1 VAKARVKRLILDRYL
16 LREWARIVLVTALG
30 FPLIVITF
38 GLTDNLDEHL
48 ARKIPP
54 KAIAL
59 GYAHSLPENIFMA
72 LPAAV
77 LFATVFS
84 LGAMSRHS
92 ELTAAKA
99 SGRSM
104 RRTIAPV
111 LGAAAVT
118 AGAALALGEW
128 APTTTMRSLEYLGER
143 EIRSTSSRFNFVYRA
158 DQGWVYTVRALDL
171 RDNVMH
177 DVVLEREGPG
187 ADYPTIAVAA
197 PAARYDDSTAQWI
210 LRDARVLVV
219 PGIAGGQTFTF
230 DSLIQRTLVERP
242 SDLLVEPKEPR
253 EMRYAEL
260 GRYIDDLERSGGD
273 GRKLRV
279 RQALKIAVPFTCIVI
294 AIFGAPLALTAPRA
308 SGAVGVGISLATTVL
323 FLLLVQLSE
332 AVGASGLLPPMVAAW
347 APNVV
352 FAAIGVALL
361 ARAPT

>member
-1 VAKARVKRLILDRYL
+1 MKRLILDRYL
-16 LREWARIVLVTALG
+16 LREWVRIVLVTALG
-30 FPLIVITF
+30 FPLIVIAF

-59 GYAHSLPENIFMA
+59 GYAYSLPDNIFMA

-84 LGAMSRHS
+84 IGALNRHS

-99 SGRSM
+99 SGRSV
-104 RRTIAPV
+104 RRMIVPV
-111 LGAAAVT
+111 LGAALLTSGV
-118 AGAALALGEW
+118 ALVLGEW
-128 APTTTMRSLEYLGER
+128 APVATTRHLEYLGER
-143 EIRSTSSRFNFVYRA
+143 EVRSTTSRFGFVYRA
-158 DQGWVYTVRALDL
+158 DEGWVYAVRALDL
-171 RDNVMH
+171 RDNAMR
-177 DVVLEREGPG
+177 DVVMEREGPS
-187 ADYPTIAVAA
+187 ADYPTLVVQSPVARFDTT
-197 PAARYDDSTAQWI
+197 AARWTLRRAQV
-210 LRDARVLVV
+210 RVL
-219 PGIAGGQTFTF
+219 PGVEEGLAFAF
-230 DSLIQRTLVERP
+230 DSLRQRSLVQTP

-279 RQALKIAVPFTCIVI
+279 RQALKIAVPFTCLVI
-294 AIFGAPLALTAPRA
+294 AIFGAPLALAAPRA
-308 SGAVGVGISLATTVL
+308 SGALGVGISLATTVF

-332 AVGASGLLPPMVAAW
+332 AVGAGGLLPPVVAAW
-347 APNVV
+347 MPNAV
-352 FAAIGVALL
+352 FAAIGMVLL

>member
-1 VAKARVKRLILDRYL
+1 MKRFILDRYL
-16 LREWARIVLVTALG
+16 LREWSRIVLVTALG
-30 FPLIVITF
+30 FPLIVVAF
-38 GLTDNLDEHL
+38 ALTDNLNEHL

-59 GYAHSLPENIFMA
+59 GYAYSLPDNIFMA

-84 LGAMSRHS
+84 LGALSRHS

-99 SGRSM
+99 SGRSV
-104 RRTIAPV
+104 RRMLAPV
-111 LGAAAVT
+111 LLAALAAT
-118 AGAALALGEW
+118 GAALALGEW
-128 APTTTMRSLEYLGER
+128 APIATTKHLEYLGER
-143 EIRSTSSRFNFVYRA
+143 EVRSSSSRFNFVYRA
-158 DQGWVYTVRALDL
+158 DEGWVYTVRSLDL
-171 RDNVMH
+171 RDAAMR
-177 DVVLEREGPG
+177 DIVLEREGPG
-187 ADYPTIAVAA
+187 PDYPTLVVES
-197 PAARYDDSTAQWI
+197 PLARYDTAAGRWT
-210 LRDARVLVV
+210 LRAARLLVL
-219 PGIAGGQTFTF
+219 PDQEHELAFSF
-230 DSLIQRTLVERP
+230 DSLRMRSLVEAP

-273 GRKLRV
+273 GRRLRV

-294 AIFGAPLALTAPRA
+294 AIFGAPLALSSPRT

-332 AVGASGLLPPMVAAW
+332 AVGAGGLLPPVLAAW
-347 APNVV
+347 MPNIV
-352 FAAIGVALL
+352 FAAIGVVLV

>member
-1 VAKARVKRLILDRYL
+1 MRRLILDRYL
-16 LREWARIVLVTALG
+16 LREWLRILVVTALG
-30 FPLIVITF
+30 FPLVVITF

-59 GYAHSLPENIFMA
+59 GYAHSLPENVFMT

-84 LGAMSRHS
+84 LGSLNRHS

-99 SGRSM
+99 SGRSV
-104 RRTIAPV
+104 RRTVVPV
-111 LGAAAVT
+111 LAAAT
-118 AGAALALGEW
+118 LTSGAALALGEW
-128 APTTTMRSLEYLGER
+128 APVATTRSLEYLGER

-158 DQGWVYTVRALDL
+158 DEGWVYAVRALDL
-171 RDNVMH
+171 RDNTMR
-177 DVVLEREGPG
+177 DLILEREGPDR
-187 ADYPTIAVAA
+187 DYPTLVVQSS
-197 PAARYDDSTAQWI
+197 AARFDTTTARWS
-210 LRDARVLVV
+210 LRSARLLVV
-219 PGIAGGQTFTF
+219 PAIEESFAFAF
-230 DSLIQRTLVERP
+230 DSLRQRSLVETP
-242 SDLLVEPKEPR
+242 AGLLVEPKEPR

-260 GRYIDDLERSGGD
+260 GRYIDDIERSGGD

-279 RQALKIAVPFTCIVI
+279 RRALKLAVPFTCVVI

-308 SGAVGVGISLATTVL
+308 SGAVGVGISLATTIL

-332 AVGASGLLPPMVAAW
+332 AVGAGGLLPPVVAAW
-347 APNVV
+347 VPNVV
-352 FAAIGVALL
+352 FAAMGTALL

>member
-1 VAKARVKRLILDRYL
+1 MKRLILDRYL
-16 LREWARIVLVTALG
+16 LREWVRIVLVTALG
-30 FPLIVITF
+30 FPLIVIAF
-38 GLTDNLDEHL
+38 ALADNLDDHL
-48 ARKIPP
+48 SRSIEP
-54 KAIAL
+54 KAIAI
-59 GYAHSLPENIFMA
+59 GYAYSLPENIFMA

-84 LGAMSRHS
+84 IGSLSRHS

-99 SGRSM
+99 SGRSV

-111 LGAAAVT
+111 LGAAVLAS
-118 AGAALALGEW
+118 GAALALGEW
-128 APTTTMRSLEYLGER
+128 APVATTRHLEYLGER
-143 EIRSTSSRFNFVYRA
+143 EVRSTTSRFGFVYRA
-158 DQGWVYTVRALDL
+158 DEGWVYAVRSLDV
-171 RDNVMH
+171 RDNTMR
-177 DVVLEREGPG
+177 DVVFEREGPSV
-187 ADYPTIAVAA
+187 DYPTLVIQS
-197 PAARYDDSTAQWI
+197 PTARYDTAASWWT
-210 LRDARVLVV
+210 LRGARLRVI
-219 PGIAGGQTFTF
+219 PGLEGGLAFAF
-230 DSLIQRTLVERP
+230 DSLRLRSLVETP

-294 AIFGAPLALTAPRA
+294 AIFGAPLALASPRA

-332 AVGASGLLPPMVAAW
+332 AVGAGGLLPPVVAAW
-347 APNVV
+347 TPNAL
-352 FAAIGVALL
+352 FAALGLVLL

>member
-1 VAKARVKRLILDRYL
+1 MKRFILDRYL
-16 LREWARIVLVTALG
+16 LREWSRIVLVTALG
-30 FPLIVITF
+30 FPLIVVAF

-54 KAIAL
+54 AAIAL
-59 GYAHSLPENIFMA
+59 GYAYSLPDNIFMA

-84 LGAMSRHS
+84 LGSLSRHS

-99 SGRSM
+99 SGRSV
-104 RRTIAPV
+104 RRMIVPV
-111 LGAAAVT
+111 LLAAMLATGV
-118 AGAALALGEW
+118 ALALGEW
-128 APTTTMRSLEYLGER
+128 APVATTRHLEYLGER

-158 DQGWVYTVRALDL
+158 DEGWVYSVRALDL
-171 RDNVMH
+171 KDDTMR
-177 DVVLEREGPG
+177 DVVFEREGPG
-187 ADYPTIAVAA
+187 PEYPTLVVQS
-197 PAARYDDSTAQWI
+197 PAARYDTTGRRWT
-210 LRDARVLVV
+210 LRDARLLVL
-219 PGIAGGQTFTF
+219 PGLEGELAFHF
-230 DSLIQRTLVERP
+230 DSLRMRSLVEAP

-273 GRKLRV
+273 GRRLRV

-294 AIFGAPLALTAPRA
+294 AIFGAPLALSSPRTT
-308 SGAVGVGISLATTVL
+308 GAVGVGISLATTVL

-332 AVGASGLLPPMVAAW
+332 AVGAGGLLPPVMAAW
-347 APNVV
+347 APNVL
-352 FAAIGVALL
+352 FAVIGLALL